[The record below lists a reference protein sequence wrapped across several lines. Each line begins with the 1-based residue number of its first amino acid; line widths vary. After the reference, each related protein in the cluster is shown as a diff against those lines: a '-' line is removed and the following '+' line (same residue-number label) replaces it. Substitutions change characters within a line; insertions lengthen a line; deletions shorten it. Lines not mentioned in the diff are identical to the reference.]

1 MQRAGVMATQSP
13 NPKYK
18 PGTIAPNIPGDKT
31 LDSVI
36 DNGNTTDQFYSDKLT
51 KGYAKDSDLTD
62 GSIDAKFNTLTANE
76 YHVTILSSSVMYA
89 NGSNKFGDSAD
100 DRHEFTGSIQIGG
113 GELSIRLNQATAS
126 LQFNSAS
133 VDAQLARVYQA
144 TQSLQV
150 HSASVDMQLV
160 ALTAYTGSS
169 SASLH
174 DGSKNVSFNTVTAA
188 SNGAGQNFKVG
199 DDVWL
204 GDRNVSNTIVLSGI
218 QEPTSAILQFGSG
231 SQPSIAHLVEGASF
245 PAVGSAVA
253 ITGSLLIGHTGH
265 LYIFNGGVSN
275 GGWSQII

>member
-1 MQRAGVMATQSP
+1 MGQKKGNQTPTYQDAAYIVKYPNTNARENRDMGSKPVMIDDT
-13 NPKYK
+13 
-18 PGTIAPNIPGDKT
+18 TT
-31 LDSVI
+31 LDQVI
-36 DNGNTTDQFYSDKLT
+36 DIAGMTS
-51 KGYAKDSDLTD
+51 GYAKDTDLTD
-62 GSIDAKFNTLTANE
+62 GTINARFDTLTANE

-89 NGSNKFGDSAD
+89 NGSNKLGDSAD

-113 GELSIRLNQATAS
+113 GELSIRLN
-126 LQFNSAS
+126 
-133 VDAQLARVYQA
+133 QA

-204 GDRNVSNTIVLSGI
+204 GDRNVSNTMVISGI

-231 SQPSIAHLVEGASF
+231 SQPSIAHLVAGAAF
-245 PAVGSAVA
+245 PAVGSALA

-265 LYIFNGGVSN
+265 LYFFNGGVSN
-275 GGWSQII
+275 GGWAQII